1 MQQYGLFPVQD
12 GLARAQSLMSG
23 ASGSFAAQNPDRTTT
38 TMGPGP
44 TLGSTMG
51 AAAGGAVAGAKLGDY
66 LSESGEDASGW
77 WSVFGALY
85 GAASHY
91 FG

>member
-1 MQQYGLFPVQD
+1 
-12 GLARAQSLMSG
+12 
-23 ASGSFAAQNPDRTTT
+23 
-38 TMGPGP
+38 
-44 TLGSTMG
+44 MG